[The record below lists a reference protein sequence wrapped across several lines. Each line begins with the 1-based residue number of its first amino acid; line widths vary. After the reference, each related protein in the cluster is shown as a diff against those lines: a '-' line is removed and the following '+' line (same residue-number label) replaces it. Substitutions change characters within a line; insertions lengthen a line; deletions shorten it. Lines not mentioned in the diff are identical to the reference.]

1 MKFTPTLTFE
11 GGRIRPLEATDRDA
25 LLVVYQQ
32 PELPG
37 QRPLEQPEQLDRMI
51 ELSVQMAATQRG
63 MMWAIELGDDASGY
77 QLLGMASAYDW
88 QPSLLKV
95 ALRIDG
101 LSALTMANR
110 AAVLCSCIHFMAA
123 KYHLRNFAYAWVQ
136 GQSDAI
142 PAMLESIGFR
152 ASVIMRDGW
161 RLGQH
166 DYCEQ
171 TLYHRILATTDMDTA
186 TEANV

>member
-1 MKFTPTLTFE
+1 MKFTPTLKFN
-11 GGRIRPLEATDRDA
+11 GGRLRPLEATDRDA
-25 LLVVYQQ
+25 LFVVYQQ

-63 MMWAIELGDDASGY
+63 MMWAIELGDDNSGY

-101 LSALTMANR
+101 LPRLTMADR
-110 AAVLCSCIHFMAA
+110 AAALTACINFMAE
-123 KYHLRNFAYAWVQ
+123 KYHLRSVAYAWIQ

-142 PAMLESIGFR
+142 PAMLESIGFQR
-152 ASVIMRDGW
+152 SVVMRDGW
-161 RLGQH
+161 RLGQD
-166 DYCEQ
+166 DYCDQ
-171 TLYHRILATTDMDTA
+171 TLYHHILPATTA
-186 TEANV
+186 EARL